1 MDNKKRE
8 VTIDKEKCKGCALCV
23 MVCPRK
29 ALSMAED
36 VNRRGL
42 SYAVMDDP
50 SRCTGC
56 GLCYIMCPDCGI
68 ELKERRGK
76 GEGVRE

>member
-1 MDNKKRE
+1 MKNKKRE

-23 MVCPRK
+23 WVCPMK
-29 ALSMAED
+29 VLSMSED

-56 GLCYIMCPDCGI
+56 GLCYTICPDCGI
-68 ELKERRGK
+68 EVRERRAKSKGTGK
-76 GEGVRE
+76 